1 MSSQMMI
8 DAIQHLIDT
17 SRGDYASLMNIQYK
31 IRNDIPITDHEE
43 YYIYNNLG

>member
-1 MSSQMMI
+1 MVI

-17 SRGDYASLMNIQYK
+17 SRGDYTSLMNIQYK
-31 IRNDIPITDHEE
+31 IENNIPITENEE